1 MKVSYT
7 VQRLVTVTWLLN
19 TNILSSHGVERR
31 WKPHTEPLH
40 NHQRPLSA
48 RRGPRSHDAK
58 TGYTTMSKAKDIKHP
73 HDLTG
78 RALM

>member
-19 TNILSSHGVERR
+19 TNILSSHGAERR
-31 WKPHTEPLH
+31 WKPHTEPLD

-78 RALM
+78 RARM